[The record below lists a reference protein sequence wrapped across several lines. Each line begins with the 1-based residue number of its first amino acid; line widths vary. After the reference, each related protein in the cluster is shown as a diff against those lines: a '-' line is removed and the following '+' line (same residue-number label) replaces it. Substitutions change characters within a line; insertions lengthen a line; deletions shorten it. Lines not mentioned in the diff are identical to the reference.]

1 MSRRPT
7 SLAAPRSHASLA
19 LAVTLAAVL
28 SAADTRATELPAAV
42 RDQLTSATYV
52 YISTQRKSGGFG
64 KAAEIWFMYH
74 DGAVWVGTPPTSW
87 RVKRIKH
94 HRPNARIA
102 VGKPVGPSFDAVGS
116 IVKDQKVADLL
127 FETYAKKY
135 PDRWPAYAQKF
146 KDGMKDG
153 SRVLVKYVPK

>member
-1 MSRRPT
+1 MARTAS
-7 SLAAPRSHASLA
+7 SIIAAA
-19 LAVTLAAVL
+19 LVLGLGAGAAG
-28 SAADTRATELPAAV
+28 ATELPAPV
-42 RDQLTSATYV
+42 REQLASARYV
-52 YISTQRKSGGFG
+52 YIASQRKDGTFG
-64 KAAEIWFMYH
+64 KPAEIWFMYH

-94 HRPNARIA
+94 QRPNAKIA
-102 VGKPVGPSFDAVGS
+102 VGKPDGPSFDAVGS
-116 IVKDQKVADLL
+116 IVKDPKVADLL

-135 PDRWPAYAQKF
+135 PDRWPGYAQKF